1 MIRRRFLRVPSAS
14 APRLTVVDL
23 LRFVAAMAVLFF
35 HFTARDHQRWGQE
48 LPYQVFPWLSEVSRY
63 GYLGVHLFFVIS
75 GFVILTSAW
84 RRSGGAFVASRVSRL
99 YPAYWLAVLLTA
111 TLRWLWP
118 SFDGRT
124 PTEVLVNLTM
134 FQDLFEVPRVDGVY
148 WTLWVELQF
157 YLLILLFIRVGL
169 TLRRVLVVAAVVPLV
184 TVPLSLMDLGWFGR
198 FTLIEWAPLFCAG
211 MVISVLYRTGHRP
224 IAWAVLALDTAA
236 AVVMSQVKTIGAI
249 DSIASGHT
257 TSPVLIGV
265 LVVACVAAVAA
276 AALLPAL
283 TRTDWRVFTLLGL
296 LTYPLYLTHEYVGW
310 ATIEVLAPHLGR
322 FGTLALA
329 ILVCVAV
336 AVLVHRVA
344 ERPFQRRMRRGL
356 EHLLRVRPVVRGRD
370 HEPEPL

>member
-1 MIRRRFLRVPSAS
+1 MPSAS

-35 HFTARDHQRWGQE
+35 HFTARDHQRWGDE
-48 LPYQVFPWLSEVSRY
+48 LPFQVFPWLSEVSRY

-118 SFDGRT
+118 SFEGRT

-134 FQDLFEVPRVDGVY
+134 LQDLFEVPRVDGVY

-157 YLLILLFIRVGL
+157 YLLILLFIRIGL
-169 TLRRVLVVAAVVPLV
+169 TLRRVLMVAAVVPLV
-184 TVPLSLMDLGWFGR
+184 TVPLSLLDLGWFGR

-224 IAWAVLALDTAA
+224 IAWAVLVLDVAA
-236 AVVMSQVKTIGAI
+236 AVVMTQWKTIGAI
-249 DSIASGHT
+249 DAISSGHV
-257 TSPVLIGV
+257 TSPALIGV
-265 LVVACVAAVAA
+265 LVVACVAMVAA
-276 AALLPAL
+276 AALWPAL

-322 FGTLALA
+322 FSTLAAA

-336 AVLVHRVA
+336 AILVYRVA

-356 EHLLRVRPVVRGRD
+356 ERVLRVRPVVRGRD